1 MQVKHNRTH
10 VLSEAHLRS
19 SSSTVNRRSLS
30 TKPTSTLCALGCS
43 ATLSGSSKNALDS
56 SSDLRRYT
64 SGVPVARTSTC
75 QAPRSAELCAGIR
88 LLPSYMMRSQQCRDL
103 DTALVKKSNAGA
115 CRLMARTFVNPAQG
129 RWARRVSSIASQVG
143 HANGQACPP
152 PMLLSCIVPQS
163 VTCKL
168 AVRPGSGTSP
178 RGRDGGPGRRSERGR
193 APVLVV
199 PQAQRAVQRAGG
211 HQRLAHAG
219 GHAGRLGR
227 VEGMRHSRV
236 HVLVRLRPRG
246 APAQRP
252 ALTLS

>member
-1 MQVKHNRTH
+1 
-10 VLSEAHLRS
+10 LRS

-75 QAPRSAELCAGIR
+75 QAPRCAELCAGIR
-88 LLPSYMMRSQQCRDL
+88 LLPSSVMRSRQCR
-103 DTALVKKSNAGA
+103 DTALVKTSNAGA
-115 CRLMARTFVNPAQG
+115 CRLMARSIVNPAQG
-129 RWARRVSSIASQVG
+129 HWARRVSPIASQVG

-152 PMLLSCIVPQS
+152 PMLLSCSMSQS

-178 RGRDGGPGRRSERGR
+178 RGRDGGPGRRSERWR

-199 PQAQRAVQRAGG
+199 PQPQRAVQRAGG

-227 VEGMRHSRV
+227 VEGVRHGRI
-236 HVLVRLRPRG
+236 HILVRLRPRA
-246 APAQRP
+246 APAQRS
-252 ALTLS
+252 ALPSRSGAL